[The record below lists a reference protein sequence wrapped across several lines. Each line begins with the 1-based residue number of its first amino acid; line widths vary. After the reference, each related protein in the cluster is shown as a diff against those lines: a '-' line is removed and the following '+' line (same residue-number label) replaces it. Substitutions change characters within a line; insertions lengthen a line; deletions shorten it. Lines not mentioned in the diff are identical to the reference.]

1 MNTVLQILREH
12 KADLMARYPIKS
24 LALFGSY
31 SRGDATSDSDVD
43 VVVELSEPVGILFIK
58 LAHELEDIL
67 HKKVDLVSTKGIKPA
82 YYQYIEKDIQY
93 V

>member
-1 MNTVLQILREH
+1 
-12 KADLMARYPIKS
+12 MARYPIKS

-43 VVVELSEPVGILFIK
+43 VMVELSEPDAVKFIL
-58 LAHELEDIL
+58 LAHELEDML
-67 HKKVDLVSTKGIKPA
+67 HKKVDLVSRKGIKPT
-82 YYQYIEKDIQY
+82 YYALLEKDLKY